1 MLADL
6 EFKLCNLENAA
17 RIGEIILSVP
27 LDHSITSYIYRQYVG
42 DFAATRILLRYHI
55 TDIIRIPTSAT
66 SPEAYIRCSEKKSTD
81 ICRLDLDLILDCSS
95 CTQQI

>member
-42 DFAATRILLRYHI
+42 DFAATRDRC
-55 TDIIRIPTSAT
+55 DII
-66 SPEAYIRCSEKKSTD
+66 
-81 ICRLDLDLILDCSS
+81 
-95 CTQQI
+95 